1 MPGRRIM
8 DHTPACLIIIDDH
21 RMFADGFVAL
31 NDASERPYDIHVYDA
46 PDLFLKALADG
57 LSADLFIL
65 DLVMKQMNGL
75 AVLSALRQH
84 GSKAPVLMLS
94 GMADSPPLAEMRALG
109 ANGFLHKSAGQDD
122 LLSAIER
129 LLAGGTLFA
138 SELSEH
144 ADALASDFQP
154 PVLAARQQQVL
165 SLISQG
171 ATNRDI
177 SQTLGISE
185 NTVKSHLRALYETL
199 GANTRTGAVRKAQ
212 QLGLI

>member
-1 MPGRRIM
+1 MAQR
-8 DHTPACLIIIDDH
+8 PARLVIIDDH

-31 NDASERPYDIHVYDA
+31 NDASARPYDIHVYDA
-46 PDLFLKALADG
+46 PEVFLKALADG
-57 LSADLFIL
+57 LSPDLFIL

-75 AVLSALRQH
+75 ALLSALRQH

-94 GMADSPPLAEMRALG
+94 GMADAPPLAEMRALG

-122 LLSAIER
+122 LLDAIET
-129 LLAGGTLFA
+129 LLAGGTLFDLEA
-138 SELSEH
+138 AE
-144 ADALASDFQP
+144 DAEGLASGFQA

-165 SLISQG
+165 ALISQG

-177 SQTLGISE
+177 SETLGISE